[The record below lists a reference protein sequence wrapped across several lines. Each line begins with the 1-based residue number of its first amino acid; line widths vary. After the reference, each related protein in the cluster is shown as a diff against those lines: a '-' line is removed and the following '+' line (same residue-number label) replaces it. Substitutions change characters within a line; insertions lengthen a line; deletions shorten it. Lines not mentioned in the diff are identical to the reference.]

1 MNLCL
6 FLLFF
11 ACSST
16 KENASFVIVPNPDQS
31 DTAFSGFDRKTDVF
45 GLALY
50 AEEGVRDEQLI
61 HAATI
66 MAELLDN
73 DEDGIVDDA
82 VLLEQLQQSQA
93 CMPIFAS
100 EGSSAEQMMF
110 DHYSGTG
117 IGAVLYAQEVDE
129 NNPGKWG
136 YDASVEEIMH
146 TINAV
151 GHVVVYPEAFQL
163 APNSS
168 LLTDAMDIARG
179 GQFEDVPSEYPQ
191 ASWYHYDDQTCDYE
205 CMAIEYMYWAQVAW
219 MGLLNDDSICSGIS
233 NEWELCT
240 PQSFQETD
248 TSMHAVITAQE
259 YVLPQKA
266 PDGEYQSIVM
276 D

>member
-1 MNLCL
+1 MIS
-6 FLLFF
+6 FLFF
-11 ACSST
+11 VLCACSPE
-16 KENASFVIVPNPDQS
+16 KENPSFLIVSNPDQS
-31 DTAFSGFDRKTDVF
+31 DTAFSGFDRKTEVF
-45 GLALY
+45 GLGLY
-50 AEEGVRDEQLI
+50 AERGVRDEQLV
-61 HAATI
+61 HAAII

-73 DEDGIVDDA
+73 DEDGVVDDS

-100 EGSSAEQMMF
+100 EGSAAETTMF
-110 DHYSGTG
+110 DNYIGSGV
-117 IGAVLYAQEVDE
+117 GAVLYAQEVDE

-146 TINAV
+146 TINSV
-151 GHVVVYPEAFQL
+151 GHVEVYPEAFQL

-168 LLTDAMDIARG
+168 LLTNAMDIARG
-179 GQFEDVPSEYPQ
+179 GQFEDVPSEYPES
-191 ASWYHYDDQTCDYE
+191 SWYHYDDQTCDYE

-240 PQSFQETD
+240 PQSFQEMD
-248 TSMHAVITAQE
+248 VAMHSIVTTQE
-259 YVLPQKA
+259 FLLPQKA
-266 PDGEYQSIVM
+266 PNGEYQPTSQ